1 MAKKDAQMGLLDG
14 WLVANNKRDDFLVRV
29 NEMIDW
35 KPLAAMVDAL
45 YTSKVGRPAWPGA
58 IMIKM
63 CVLQQFYNLSDPEL
77 EVQAA
82 DRLSFRSFIGIGIAD
97 KVPDETTMVRFRDR
111 LREAKLDRQ
120 IFESIN
126 NQLMNKGFIVKQA
139 TIIDA
144 TLVQANAKPPFNDRA
159 PTDAD
164 AKFTV
169 KAGKPHY
176 GYKLH
181 VAVDADH
188 GVIRDLAF
196 TPANIHDSKLT
207 KDLVPDDESVV
218 LADKAYY
225 NKATVERL
233 GARNMILYKAFRNRP
248 LSAAKEAFNREASS
262 VRGRIEKTFGYL
274 KHWAGYARVRYFGIR
289 ANESEAFWRCISFNL
304 LICSNI

>member
-1 MAKKDAQMGLLDG
+1 MAKKDTQMGLLDG
-14 WLVANNKRDDFLVRV
+14 WLVANNKRDDFLIRV
-29 NEMIDW
+29 NDMIDW
-35 KPLAAMVDAL
+35 KPLAGLVDGL
-45 YTSKVGRPAWPGA
+45 CNSKLGRPAWPGE

-82 DRLSFRSFIGIGIAD
+82 DRLSFLRFVGIGIAD
-97 KVPDETTMVRFRDR
+97 KVPDETSMVRFRER

-126 NQLMNKGFIVKQA
+126 NQLMSKGFIVKQA

-144 TLVQANAKPPFNDRA
+144 TLIQANAKPPSGDREA
-159 PTDAD
+159 TDRD

-176 GYKLH
+176 GYKMH
-181 VAVDADH
+181 VAVDAEY

-196 TPANIHDSKLT
+196 TPANVHDRRCT
-207 KDLVPDDESVV
+207 EPLVPDDPSVI

-225 NKATVERL
+225 NEATEQRL
-233 GARNMILYKAFRNRP
+233 GRRSLILYKAFRNRP
-248 LSAAKEAFNREASS
+248 LDSIKEEFNRMASS
-262 VRGRIEKTFGYL
+262 LRSRIERTFGYL
-274 KHWAGYARVRYFGIR
+274 KHWAGYARVRYFGIQ
-289 ANESEAFWRCISFNL
+289 ANESEAFWRCLSYNL
-304 LICSNI
+304 LNCSKL

>member
-1 MAKKDAQMGLLDG
+1 MGLLDG
-14 WLVANNKRDDFLVRV
+14 WVIATNKLDEFLDRV
-29 NEMIDW
+29 NDMIDW
-35 KPLAAMVDAL
+35 KPLATLVDGL
-45 YTSKVGRPAWPGA
+45 CTSKVGRPAWPGV

-82 DRLSFRSFIGIGIAD
+82 DRLSFRRFIGIGIAD

-120 IFESIN
+120 IFEAIN
-126 NQLMNKGFIVKQA
+126 NQLMKKGLIVKQA

-144 TLVQANAKPPFNDRA
+144 TLIQANAKPPCKGGDA
-159 PTDAD
+159 TDAD

-188 GVIRDLAF
+188 GIIRDLAF
-196 TPANIHDSKLT
+196 TPANVHDSRLT
-207 KDLVPDDESVV
+207 QDLVPDDESAV

-225 NKATVERL
+225 NKATEQWL
-233 GARNMILYKAFRNRP
+233 GNRSLILYKGVRNRP
-248 LSAAKEAFNREASS
+248 LDTAKDEFNRLASS
-262 VRGRIEKTFGYL
+262 VRSRIERTFGYL
-274 KHWAGYARVRYFGIR
+274 KHWAGYTRVRYFGIS
-289 ANESEAFWRCISFNL
+289 ANESEAFWRSLSFNL
-304 LICSNI
+304 LICSNL